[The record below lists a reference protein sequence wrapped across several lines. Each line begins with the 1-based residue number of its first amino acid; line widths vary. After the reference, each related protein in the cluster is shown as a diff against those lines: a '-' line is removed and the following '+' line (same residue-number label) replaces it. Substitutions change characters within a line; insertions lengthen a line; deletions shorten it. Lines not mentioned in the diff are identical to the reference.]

1 MKIEARSPAKINLFL
16 SVGPPELNGY
26 HPIRT
31 IFQAISLSDLVTMER
46 SDTVDHV
53 TSTWPDLPDDNTVTK
68 ALRLLRE
75 FGDVPPMRIHINK
88 AIPAE
93 SGLGGGS
100 SNAAAVLRHIN
111 SFSDVEF
118 SSQILH
124 EVAAAVGAD
133 VPFFLV
139 GGRAKGE
146 GFGDILTPLPDS
158 EPLHLVVVRPNVS
171 CSTGLAYKALDAV
184 SYPWLDFPTDE
195 TFYNDFERVMP
206 CECDDYTEVLQ
217 LFGAK
222 HAHLSGSGSAV
233 YGIFESESNV
243 AEACERLATYRD
255 IRFWPCRSLTRA
267 ESLG

>member
-1 MKIEARSPAKINLFL
+1 MRVEARSPAKINLFL
-16 SVGPPELNGY
+16 AVGPPEPNGY

-31 IFQAISLSDLVTMER
+31 IFQTISLSDLVTIEHGEG
-46 SDTVDHV
+46 VDHV
-53 TSTWPDLPDDNTVTK
+53 SCTWSDLPRDNTVTK

-75 FGDVPPMRIHINK
+75 FGDVPPLNIHINK
-88 AIPAE
+88 IIPAE

-111 SFSDVEF
+111 CFTDVEF
-118 SSQILH
+118 SGQILH

-133 VPFFLV
+133 VPFFLI

-146 GFGDILTPLPDS
+146 GFGDILTPLPDA

-171 CSTGLAYKALDAV
+171 CSTATAYKSLDAV
-184 SYPWLDFPTDE
+184 TYPWLDFPTDA
-195 TFYNDFERVMP
+195 TYYNDFERVMP
-206 CECDDYTEVLQ
+206 CECDDYAEVLQ

-233 YGIFESESNV
+233 YGIFESEASV
-243 AEACERLATYRD
+243 ASACERLAAYRD
-255 IRFWPCRSLTRA
+255 ILFWPCRSLTRA